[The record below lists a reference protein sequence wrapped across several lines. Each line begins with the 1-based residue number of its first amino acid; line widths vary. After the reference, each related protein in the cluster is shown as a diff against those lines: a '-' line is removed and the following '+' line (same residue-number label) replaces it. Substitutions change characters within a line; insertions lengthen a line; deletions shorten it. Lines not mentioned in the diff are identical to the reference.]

1 MAYWLFKMSNT
12 PNTSKVDETTF
23 TTTSSANKQETSP
36 LRLRQKV
43 KQDKLATLYRHLI
56 GTGDLDLINLDQF
69 KYAYLL
75 TYLLTD

>member
-75 TYLLTD
+75 TY